1 MNQKRLKNTALGKR
15 YQRLIMVGGKRKVEI
30 CQCGCM
36 LVRAMK
42 EKKAEKEFVSNNTLI
57 FDQFVYYRKH
67 EVTKLTII
75 RWSEAG

>member
-1 MNQKRLKNTALGKR
+1 
-15 YQRLIMVGGKRKVEI
+15 
-30 CQCGCM
+30 M

-57 FDQFVYYRKH
+57 FDQFLYYRKH
-67 EVTKLTII
+67 EVTKLTTI